1 MASRPRFLAPEVVQS
16 SALDCG
22 PAALQCLLEGFGL
35 RVNYG
40 RLREA
45 CQTGIDGTS
54 IDAIESVAN
63 QLGLEAEQIM
73 LPADHLLLPESKAL
87 PAIVVVKLPSGLTHF
102 VVLWRKCGPLLQV
115 MDPATGRRWVHA
127 SEFLRDVYAHTI
139 PVAAADWRA
148 FASSDSFQTSLRGRM
163 RALGISEQE
172 ITKRMAHALTDAQW
186 HGLATL
192 DAAVR
197 LAAFL
202 SGAGSLAKGQEC
214 LRVIQQAFD
223 KPEGIPAAFWSVR
236 GGSRSDEGEQVLMT
250 GAVLVRVRGVQLKTE
265 SYALERDFAAAI
277 TEPPVNPVRAWFVS
291 AWCKWPIILGLV
303 FAAGIVAA
311 GSVVLDALLFFGLVG
326 FGAHALN
333 ATAVVLL
340 LCFVLLLVELP
351 SLMAAFHLGRHMELR
366 YRRAFLKKLSRLADR
381 YFHSRLIS
389 DMAERNHMVHRLRR
403 LAPLAYQFLRTSFE
417 IVATVIA
424 IFWLEP
430 PAARTIAVILAA
442 CLLPLFLI
450 QPVLTE
456 RDLRLRTHSGG
467 LMRFHLDAMLGLTAV
482 RAHHAQESVRYEHAR
497 LLREWA
503 RAARSFLSAAVMSE
517 AVQLTAAF
525 MLIIVFFRAHA
536 PGARLLLCAYWLLKL
551 PALSQELGSLARQ
564 YPALRNLTLRLLE
577 PLGAPEEKAASA
589 NPGRKIPALTSA
601 PAITF
606 RRVSVEISGNK
617 VLEDL
622 DFTIQPG
629 SHVAVI
635 GHSGSGKSTLA
646 GVLLGWF
653 QPSQGEVLV
662 NGEPLDCEQLR
673 LHTAWID
680 PAVQLWNYSLLD
692 NLIYG
697 SSRGNSSIIRQ
708 ALDMAFLKHLP
719 AKLRHGLATFLGENG
734 GLLSGGEAQR
744 VRFARA
750 LTSSNVQL
758 VILDEPFRGL
768 DRGQRQKLLSRAR
781 HVWSGCTLFCITHDI
796 AETQDFDHVLVLEHG
811 RLVEQGHPVELCS
824 KCGSR
829 YAQLLDSEIRIRD
842 FWLADFWRR
851 ICLRSG
857 RLSEKASMAV
867 AESEVELI

>member
-1 MASRPRFLAPEVVQS
+1 MGSRQRFLAPEVVQS

-22 PAALQCLLEGFGL
+22 PAALQCLLEGFGI

-73 LPADHLLLPESKAL
+73 LPADHLLLLESKAL
-87 PAIVVVKLPSGLTHF
+87 PAIVVVKLASGLTHF
-102 VVLWRKCGPLLQV
+102 VVLWRRCGPLLQV

-148 FASSDSFQTSLRGRM
+148 FASSDSFQTSLRERM

-172 ITKRMAHALTDAQW
+172 ITKRMAHALADAQW

-197 LAAFL
+197 LVAFL

-214 LRVIQQAFD
+214 LRVIQQAFE

-250 GAVLVRVRGVQLKTE
+250 GAVLVRVRGVRPKSEASGLE
-265 SYALERDFAAAI
+265 SDLAAAV
-277 TEPPVNPVRAWFVS
+277 TEPPASPVRAWFVS
-291 AWCKWPIILGLV
+291 VWRKWPIILGLV

-311 GSVVLDALLFFGLVG
+311 GSVVLDALLFFGLLG
-326 FGAHALN
+326 FGARALN
-333 ATAVVLL
+333 VTAVILL
-340 LCFVLLLVELP
+340 LCFVLLVIELP
-351 SLMAAFHLGRHMELR
+351 SLMAAFHLGRHLELR

-389 DMAERNHMVHRLRR
+389 DMAERNHMVHRLRS
-403 LAPLAYQFLRTSFE
+403 LAPLTYQLLRTIFE
-417 IVATVIA
+417 MVAILIA
-424 IFWLEP
+424 LVWLEP
-430 PAARTIAVILAA
+430 RATRMIAVILAA

-467 LMRFHLDAMLGLTAV
+467 LMRFYLDAMLGLTAV
-482 RAHHAQESVRYEHAR
+482 RAHHAQESARYEHAR

-503 RAARSFLSAAVMSE
+503 RAARSFLFAVVMSD

-525 MLIIVFFRAHA
+525 LLIVAFLRAHT
-536 PGARLLLCAYWLLKL
+536 PGARLLLCAYWVLKL
-551 PALSQELGSLARQ
+551 PVLSQELGSFARQ

-577 PLGAPEEKAASA
+577 PLGAPEERAAGG

-601 PAITF
+601 PAIAF
-606 RRVSVEISGNK
+606 RRVSVEISGHK

-629 SHVAVI
+629 SHVAII
-635 GHSGSGKSTLA
+635 GPSGSGKSTLA

-653 QPSQGEVLV
+653 QPSQGQVLV

-673 LHTAWID
+673 LHTAWVD
-680 PAVQLWNYSLLD
+680 PAVQLWNRSLLE
-692 NLIYG
+692 NVTYG
-697 SSRGNSSIIRQ
+697 SSKSNSSRIRQ
-708 ALDMAFLKHLP
+708 ALDIALIKHLP
-719 AKLRHGLATFLGENG
+719 AKLRQGLATSLGEDG

-750 LTSSNVQL
+750 LTRSDVQL

-768 DRGQRQKLLSRAR
+768 NRGQRQKLLSRAR
-781 HVWSGCTLFCITHDI
+781 RIWSGCTLFCITHDI
-796 AETQDFDHVLVLEHG
+796 AETQDFDHVLVLEQG
-811 RLVEQGHPVELCS
+811 RLVERGHPMELCS
-824 KCGSR
+824 KRGSR
-829 YAQLLDSEIRIRD
+829 YAQLLESETRIRD
-842 FWLADFWRR
+842 LWLADFWRR
-851 ICLRSG
+851 IRIRSG
-857 RLSEKASMAV
+857 RLSGKASVVV